1 MKTTITIR
9 MGVKNRLRDIHRR
22 GWKCTRK
29 KMKTTITIR
38 MGVKN
43 RLRDIK
49 GSMTYEQ
56 LLTKLLDESEKK
68 GVK

>member
-1 MKTTITIR
+1 
-9 MGVKNRLRDIHRR
+9 
-22 GWKCTRK
+22 
-29 KMKTTITIR
+29 MKTTITIR